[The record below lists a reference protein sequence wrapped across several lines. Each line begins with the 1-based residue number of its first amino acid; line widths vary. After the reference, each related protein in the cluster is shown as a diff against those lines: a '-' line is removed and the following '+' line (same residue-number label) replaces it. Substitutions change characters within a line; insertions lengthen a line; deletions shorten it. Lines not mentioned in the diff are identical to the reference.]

1 MTGTPVLEA
10 RGLRRVFRTGRREV
24 TALDGVDI
32 AVSAGETLA
41 VVGASGS
48 GKTTLARAL
57 LRLVDLD
64 SGTVRLRGRDLLSLS
79 GAELR
84 AERRH
89 IQMVFQDPAAAL
101 NPRATIG
108 RVIEDPLRVH
118 GLVPRGGRADAV
130 AALLERVGLPAGL
143 AERPVHAVS
152 GGQRQRVAIAR
163 ALATRPAVIVLDE
176 PVSALDVSVRG
187 QILNLMAD
195 LQREDG
201 LAYLFISHD
210 MGVVR
215 AVADRVAVMAEGRI
229 VETGPTDTVFAA
241 PAAPQTRALI
251 DAVPRLPSPAPRPE
265 TRP

>member
-1 MTGTPVLEA
+1 MTATPAIEA
-10 RGLRRVFRTGRREV
+10 QGLRRVFRSGGRAV
-24 TALDGVDI
+24 TALDGVSI
-32 AVSAGETLA
+32 AVAPGETLA

-64 SGTVRLRGRDLLSLS
+64 AGSVSLRGRELTALS
-79 GAELR
+79 GATLR
-84 AERRH
+84 AERCH
-89 IQMVFQDPAAAL
+89 IQMVFQDPASAL
-101 NPRATIG
+101 NPRATVG

-118 GLVPRGGRADAV
+118 GIVPPGERAAAV
-130 AALLERVGLPAGL
+130 ARLLERVGLPASL
-143 AERPVHAVS
+143 AERAVHAVS

-163 ALATRPAVIVLDE
+163 AIATRPAVLVLDE

-187 QILNLMAD
+187 QILNLLTD

-229 VETGPTDTVFAA
+229 VETGPTDRVFEA
-241 PAAPQTRALI
+241 PAAAETRALLE
-251 DAVPRLPSPAPRPE
+251 AVPRLPVPVAQPE
-265 TRP
+265 T

>member
-1 MTGTPVLEA
+1 MTDAPVLEA
-10 RGLRRVFRTGRREV
+10 RGLRRVFRSGGREV
-24 TALDGVDI
+24 AALDGVDV
-32 AVSAGETLA
+32 AVAPGETLA

-57 LRLVDLD
+57 LRLIDLD
-64 SGTVRLRGRDLLSLS
+64 AGAVTLRGRDLLALS
-79 GAELR
+79 GAALR

-118 GLVPRGGRADAV
+118 GLVPRGDRGRAV
-130 AALLERVGLPAGL
+130 AALLERVGLGPTL

-163 ALATRPAVIVLDE
+163 ALASRPAVLVLDE

-187 QILNLMAD
+187 QILNLLAD

-201 LAYLFISHD
+201 LAYVFISHD

-215 AVADRVAVMAEGRI
+215 AVADRVAVMAQGRI
-229 VETGPTDTVFAA
+229 VETGPTEAVFAR
-241 PAAPQTRALI
+241 PAARQTQELI
-251 DAVPRLPSPAPRPE
+251 AAVPDLPALPRPE
-265 TRP
+265 IRP

>member
-1 MTGTPVLEA
+1 MTAPAIEA
-10 RGLRRVFRTGRREV
+10 RGLRKTFRSGSRTV
-24 TALDGVDI
+24 AALDD
-32 AVSAGETLA
+32 VSLTLAPGETLA

-57 LRLVDLD
+57 MRLFDLD
-64 SGTVRLRGRDLLSLS
+64 GGSVSLRGRDLLALS
-79 GAELR
+79 GAALR

-89 IQMVFQDPAAAL
+89 LQMVFQDPAAAL

-118 GLVPRGGRADAV
+118 SIVPASRRRDAV
-130 AALLERVGLPAGL
+130 SGLLARVGLPADL
-143 AERPVHAVS
+143 ADRPVHALS

-163 ALATRPAVIVLDE
+163 AMATQPAVLVLDE

-187 QILNLMAD
+187 QILNLLMD

-201 LAYLFISHD
+201 IAYLFISHD

-215 AVADRVAVMAEGRI
+215 AVADRVAVMAAGRI
-229 VETGPTDTVFAA
+229 VEAGHTATVFAS
-241 PAAPQTRALI
+241 PQAAETRALL
-251 DAVPRLPSPAPRPE
+251 DAVPHLPPRPADE
-265 TRP
+265 VSR

>member
-1 MTGTPVLEA
+1 MNAAPA
-10 RGLRRVFRTGRREV
+10 IAAHGLRRVFRSGGRTV
-24 TALDGVDI
+24 TALDGVDV
-32 AVSAGETLA
+32 AVAPGETLA

-64 SGTVRLRGRDLLSLS
+64 AGAVSLRGRDLLALS
-79 GAELR
+79 GAALR

-101 NPRATIG
+101 NPRATVG

-118 GLVPRGGRADAV
+118 GIVPPGERAGAV
-130 AALLERVGLPAGL
+130 ARLLERVGLPASL
-143 AERPVHAVS
+143 AQRPVHAVS

-163 ALATRPAVIVLDE
+163 AIATRPAVLVLDE
-176 PVSALDVSVRG
+176 PVSALDLSVRG
-187 QILNLMAD
+187 QILNLLMD

-215 AVADRVAVMAEGRI
+215 AVADRIAVMAEGRI
-229 VETGPTDTVFAA
+229 VETGQTDRVFDAPSAA
-241 PAAPQTRALI
+241 QTRALL
-251 DAVPRLPSPAPRPE
+251 DAVPRLPVPVPQPE
-265 TRP
+265 T

>member
-1 MTGTPVLEA
+1 MTAPVLEG
-10 RGLRRVFRTGRREV
+10 RSLRKVFRTGARTV
-24 TALDGVDI
+24 TALDD
-32 AVSAGETLA
+32 VSLSLAAGETLA

-48 GKTTLARAL
+48 GKTTLARAI

-64 SGTVRLRGRDLLSLS
+64 SGSVSLRGRDVLALS

-89 IQMVFQDPAAAL
+89 VQMVFQDPAAAL
-101 NPRATIG
+101 NPRATIQ

-118 GLVPRGGRADAV
+118 GLVPPARRRDVV
-130 AALLERVGLPAGL
+130 AALLERVGLNPDLAG
-143 AERPVHAVS
+143 RPVHAVS

-163 ALATRPAVIVLDE
+163 AIATRPAVIVLDE

-187 QILNLMAD
+187 QILNLLMD
-195 LQREDG
+195 LQRQDG

-215 AVADRVAVMAEGRI
+215 AVADRVAVMAAGRI
-229 VETGPTDTVFAA
+229 VETGPTAAVFDAPTAA
-241 PAAPQTRALI
+241 PTRALI
-251 DAVPRLPSPAPRPE
+251 DAVPHLPTSHLHQGAPL
-265 TRP
+265 